1 MVYLKNKS
9 CRGIDPQLK
18 SIGFAACVWKAS
30 YKTNAFERCAD
41 GSEWSFFQINH
52 NKTNGFQF
60 R

>member
-18 SIGFAACVWKAS
+18 SIGFAAFAWKAP
-30 YKTNAFERCAD
+30 KTTDAFERCAD
-41 GSEWSFFQINH
+41 GSTWSFFQINH
-52 NKTNGFQF
+52 SQTNGFQF